1 MKRISI
7 LLMLLLA
14 STDVMAANW
23 VGVAVS
29 EGDGGNKVEFF
40 YDSES
45 LKISSHFRYAWT
57 KASSQ
62 KKIEHGVG
70 AESNKIV
77 DYVVTKV
84 LYDCDGET
92 SRPMAM
98 NWHYTD
104 GSLHQTDVRSVA
116 PAPVEPDT
124 VGYLVLKAVCA
135 IKR

>member
-14 STDVMAANW
+14 TTDVMAANW

-29 EGDGGNKVEFF
+29 DGDDGNKVEFF

-45 LKISSHFRYAWT
+45 LKISRNLRYAWT

-62 KKIEHGVG
+62 KKTEHGAG
-70 AESNKIV
+70 EESSKIV
-77 DYVVTKV
+77 DYVVTKL

-92 SRPMAM
+92 SRLMAM

-104 GSLHQTDVRSVA
+104 GSFHQADVRGAASF
-116 PAPVEPDT
+116 PEEPDT
-124 VGYLVLKAVCA
+124 VGYLVLKAICS